1 MKKYKHQKYFTMDG
15 HRYVVRADTL
25 EELYEK
31 MAAKKQEI
39 REGGRLLSP
48 QMTLTEWSRIC
59 YDTYKTGIADA
70 TKEDIEAVT
79 KASILKYLGDMR
91 LQSIR
96 PLHCQKCLNH
106 TEGYSR
112 KHIVKVN
119 NMMRFLFARAVDN
132 NLIRKSP
139 AENLSL
145 PSGYVHHKRALTASE
160 RSFFEDATLSCRRYY
175 GFALMLYCGCR
186 PKEARGCMG
195 YDLSVRDGIP
205 LLHIRGTKTA
215 LSDRYVPIPDRLWG
229 KIKDTPADEPITT
242 SARGN
247 LQKKGA
253 QRLAWET
260 MLQEI
265 NIAMGCESVNGIPVP
280 PLRLAPDISPYN
292 LRHEFCTE
300 LARHKVD
307 IRVAQ
312 RLMGHSTVQ
321 MTANVYTNL
330 QKDDIVDVAPTLPG
344 VAEGVADESGK
355 TQKNAK

>member
-1 MKKYKHQKYFTMDG
+1 
-15 HRYVVRADTL
+15 
-25 EELYEK
+25 
-31 MAAKKQEI
+31 
-39 REGGRLLSP
+39 
-48 QMTLTEWSRIC
+48 
-59 YDTYKTGIADA
+59 
-70 TKEDIEAVT
+70 
-79 KASILKYLGDMR
+79 
-91 LQSIR
+91 
-96 PLHCQKCLNH
+96 
-106 TEGYSR
+106 
-112 KHIVKVN
+112 
-119 NMMRFLFARAVDN
+119 
-132 NLIRKSP
+132 
-139 AENLSL
+139 
-145 PSGYVHHKRALTASE
+145 
-160 RSFFEDATLSCRRYY
+160 
-175 GFALMLYCGCR
+175 
-186 PKEARGCMG
+186 MG